1 MADFGI
7 PIPGAAGG
15 VMLLQYT
22 VFNSVHPEKQSP
34 PIDVTVPGNVMV
46 LKLEQSWNAPFPIEV
61 TLGPISTSARL
72 EHP

>member
-1 MADFGI
+1 MVVFGI

-22 VFNSVHPEKQSP
+22 VFNSEHPEKQSY

-46 LKLEQSWNAPFPIEV
+46 LKLEQSWNAPSPIEV
-61 TLGPISTSARL
+61 TLGPISTSVRL
-72 EHP
+72 EQP

>member
-1 MADFGI
+1 MVVFGI

-22 VFNSVHPEKQSP
+22 AFNSVHPEKQSS

-61 TLGPISTSARL
+61 TFGPISTSVRL
-72 EHP
+72 

>member
-1 MADFGI
+1 MVVFGI

-22 VFNSVHPEKQSP
+22 VFNSEHPEKQSY

-46 LKLEQSWNAPFPIEV
+46 LKLEQSWNAPSPIEV
-61 TLGPISTSARL
+61 TLGPISISVRL
-72 EHP
+72 EQP